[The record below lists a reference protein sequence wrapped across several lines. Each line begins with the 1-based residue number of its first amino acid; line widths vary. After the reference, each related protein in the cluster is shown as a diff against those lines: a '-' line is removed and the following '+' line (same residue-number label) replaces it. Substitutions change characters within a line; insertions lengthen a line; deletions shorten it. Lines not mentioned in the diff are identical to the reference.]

1 MTDRTIR
8 RTTRGN
14 VDESGVAAAGALAG
28 IAALFSAAACC
39 VLPLVL
45 AAVGLG
51 AGSLAVFV
59 PYHWPLTI
67 AALVIIAAG
76 WALYLRKTR
85 ACPSASGE
93 CKTPGRSTATLVM
106 LGLAT
111 AAIAFSA
118 MWGFIEQ
125 PLMRALGGA

>member
-1 MTDRTIR
+1 MTDQAIPHTP
-8 RTTRGN
+8 GG
-14 VDESGVAAAGALAG
+14 VDENRVAAAGALAG
-28 IAALFSAAACC
+28 LAALFSAAACC
-39 VLPLVL
+39 VLPLAL

-93 CKTPGRSTATLVM
+93 CKTSGRSTATLVM
-106 LGLAT
+106 LGLRQRQSH
-111 AAIAFSA
+111 FP
-118 MWGFIEQ
+118 Q
-125 PLMRALGGA
+125 CGASSNSR